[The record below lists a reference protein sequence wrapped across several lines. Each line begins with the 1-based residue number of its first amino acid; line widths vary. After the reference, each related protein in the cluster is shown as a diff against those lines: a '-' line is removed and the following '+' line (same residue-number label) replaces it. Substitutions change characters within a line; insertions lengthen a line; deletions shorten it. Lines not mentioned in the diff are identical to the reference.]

1 MDPEE
6 ARKALEMAIGEL
18 VASNTAALRCSGPVS
33 INGFDLVV
41 RKALPATAKNLLV
54 LLETTGGNPDAAYR
68 IARFLRRSYEKV
80 TVYVPSV
87 CKSAGTLIR
96 IGDRELGVSRT
107 SELGPL
113 DVQVRR
119 QNELFAFRSGPAMP
133 EALDFLES
141 RMLRA
146 LRSVLV
152 DFTSHGGLGTER
164 ASRIAVNAAVGVFA
178 PIYARIDPAGLG
190 GTARALAVAQDYA
203 ARLPGNLREG
213 ALERLVTGYSS
224 HSFVIDP
231 EEIKDLFKVVRPPT
245 ESEAMIAKFLGLGS
259 TESAIRGSGHPEVM
273 YANAG
278 NCKEA
283 DYAESN
289 SEQGTDSK
297 DPGGAVGSVEGNL
310 PSDVPANTDAD
321 EEQET
326 PD

>member
-1 MDPEE
+1 
-6 ARKALEMAIGEL
+6 MAIGEL
-18 VASNTAALRCSGPVS
+18 VAPNTAALRYSGPVS
-33 INGFDLVV
+33 NYGFDLVV
-41 RKALPATAKNLLV
+41 RKALPATAKNILV

-68 IARFLRRSYEKV
+68 IARFLRHSYEKV

-87 CKSAGTLIR
+87 CKSAGTLIC
-96 IGDRELGVSRT
+96 IGDRELGVSMT

-133 EALDFLES
+133 EALGFLES
-141 RMLRA
+141 RMLGA

-152 DFTSHGGLGTER
+152 DVTLHGGWAPNGHPGSRSTRRSESSRRFTLG
-164 ASRIAVNAAVGVFA
+164 SIPVGV
-178 PIYARIDPAGLG
+178 G

-213 ALERLVTGYSS
+213 ALERLVTGDSS

-231 EEIKDLFKVVRPPT
+231 EEIKDLFKEVRPPT

-273 YANAG
+273 YVK
-278 NCKEA
+278 CWK
-283 DYAESN
+283 
-289 SEQGTDSK
+289 
-297 DPGGAVGSVEGNL
+297 L
-310 PSDVPANTDAD
+310 
-321 EEQET
+321 
-326 PD
+326 